1 MKDKSNLKFAALDP
15 FITTNI
21 IKPTE
26 TVLRHQDF
34 VEFGERNEYPNYIYS
49 LYNECNTLHSIINGT
64 IDFVC
69 GDKIINNTEL
79 RDNEIENFVYDLAL
93 NILIFGGAYIEVLR
107 NKIGKVVKMN
117 VLNFRNVRTN
127 EDNTKFYYS
136 KGFSEN
142 KTYGRCKCT
151 VYDKFDRDDKAQS
164 QSILLVKNIRT
175 NVYPIPLWNAA
186 TISAEIDKNVNNF
199 HLNNLSNGFT
209 AATVVNFNN
218 GVPEDEIKEE
228 IEKAFNEK
236 FCGTQN
242 AGRFMLSWNDDKD
255 HAVNI
260 ESLDMNNFGEQYTA
274 LAERAREEL
283 FIAFRATPNLF
294 GLPTQTTGFNQ
305 QEYDA
310 AFKLYNKTIVKPIQK
325 TIIRTLEDITDVENC
340 VEIEQFKIDFDA

>member
-21 IKPTE
+21 IKPIE

-151 VYDKFDRDDKAQS
+151 VYDKFDRDDKTQMQS
-164 QSILLVKNIRT
+164 LKV
-175 NVYPIPLWNAA
+175 
-186 TISAEIDKNVNNF
+186 
-199 HLNNLSNGFT
+199 
-209 AATVVNFNN
+209 
-218 GVPEDEIKEE
+218 
-228 IEKAFNEK
+228 
-236 FCGTQN
+236 FC
-242 AGRFMLSWNDDKD
+242 W
-255 HAVNI
+255 
-260 ESLDMNNFGEQYTA
+260 
-274 LAERAREEL
+274 
-283 FIAFRATPNLF
+283 
-294 GLPTQTTGFNQ
+294 
-305 QEYDA
+305 
-310 AFKLYNKTIVKPIQK
+310 
-325 TIIRTLEDITDVENC
+325 
-340 VEIEQFKIDFDA
+340 

>member
-1 MKDKSNLKFAALDP
+1 M
-15 FITTNI
+15 
-21 IKPTE
+21 
-26 TVLRHQDF
+26 
-34 VEFGERNEYPNYIYS
+34 
-49 LYNECNTLHSIINGT
+49 
-64 IDFVC
+64 
-69 GDKIINNTEL
+69 
-79 RDNEIENFVYDLAL
+79 
-93 NILIFGGAYIEVLR
+93 
-107 NKIGKVVKMN
+107 
-117 VLNFRNVRTN
+117 
-127 EDNTKFYYS
+127 
-136 KGFSEN
+136 
-142 KTYGRCKCT
+142 
-151 VYDKFDRDDKAQS
+151 
-164 QSILLVKNIRT
+164 
-175 NVYPIPLWNAA
+175 
-186 TISAEIDKNVNNF
+186 
-199 HLNNLSNGFT
+199 
-209 AATVVNFNN
+209 NFNN

-325 TIIRTLEDITDVENC
+325 TIIRTLEDITGIENC